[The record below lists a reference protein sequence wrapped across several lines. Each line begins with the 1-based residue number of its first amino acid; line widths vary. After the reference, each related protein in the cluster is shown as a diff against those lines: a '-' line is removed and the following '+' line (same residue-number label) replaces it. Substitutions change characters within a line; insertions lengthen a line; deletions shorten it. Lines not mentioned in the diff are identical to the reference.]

1 MSRSF
6 ETMLDSYAELAVK
19 VGVGLKP
26 GQRLLIRA
34 SIEAIDLTRRVVDH
48 AYRAGAL
55 LVDVLYDDEQISL
68 TRYQQAPE
76 ASFDEISTWAAD
88 AMIKGTE
95 RGDAILSIRASDPS
109 LLKDQDPERVA
120 KVQKNASKY
129 SLPVS
134 RRISSKEVNWSIVA
148 VPSVAWATKVFP
160 DLGEEEA
167 VAALWESIFRI
178 CRVDQDDPVAA
189 WREHITVLK
198 ARREALDAKQYRSLR
213 YRAPGTELELGLPD
227 NHRWMGGESRTRDEA
242 LFVANIPTE
251 EVFTLPH
258 RERAEGLVSSSKPLA
273 YAGTLIEDFSLRF
286 EGGRVVEVK
295 AAKGEE
301 ALRKLVETDEGSAR
315 LGEVALVPHG
325 SPISQ
330 SGLLFLNTLY
340 DENASSHLAV
350 GRAYRICL
358 EGGADLSDEKFT
370 AAGGNDSL
378 AHVDFMIGSELMD
391 VDGVLDDGRVE
402 PVMRKGEWAFEI

>member
-1 MSRSF
+1 MSRTF

-34 SIEAIDLTRRVVDH
+34 SIECTDLTRRVVDH

-55 LVDVLYDDEQISL
+55 LVDVLYDDEQVSL
-68 TRYQQAPE
+68 TRYEQAPE
-76 ASFDEISTWAAD
+76 ASFDEVSTWAAD

-95 RGDAILSIRASDPS
+95 RGDAILSIRASDPG

-120 KVQKNASKY
+120 KVQKNASIY

-148 VPSVAWATKVFP
+148 APSAAWATKVFP
-160 DLGEEEA
+160 ELGEAEA

-178 CRVDQDDPVAA
+178 CRVDQEDPVGAWQTHIAA
-189 WREHITVLK
+189 LK
-198 ARREALDAKQYRSLR
+198 QRREALDAKQYRSLR

-227 NHRWMGGESRTRDEA
+227 DHRWMGGESRSKTDT

-258 RERAEGLVSSSKPLA
+258 RDRAEGTVSSSKPLA

-286 EGGRVVEVK
+286 EAGRVVEVK
-295 AAKGEE
+295 AAKGEA
-301 ALRKLVETDEGSAR
+301 ALRKLVETDEGASR

-358 EGGADLSDEKFT
+358 EDGAEMSDEDFL

>member
-6 ETMLDSYAELAVK
+6 DTMLDSYAELAVT

-34 SIEAIDLTRRVVDH
+34 SIECADLTRRVVH
-48 AYRAGAL
+48 QAYRAGAL
-55 LVDVLYDDEQISL
+55 LVDVLYDDEQLAL
-68 TRYQQAPE
+68 TRYEQAP
-76 ASFDEISTWAAD
+76 ADSFDEVSTWAAD
-88 AMIKGTE
+88 ALIKGSE
-95 RGDAILSIRASDPS
+95 RGDAILSIRASDPD
-109 LLKDQDPERVA
+109 LLKEQDPERVA
-120 KVQKNASKY
+120 KVQKNASIY
-129 SLPVS
+129 GLPLS
-134 RRISSKEVNWSIVA
+134 RRISSKAVNWSIVA
-148 VPSVAWATKVFP
+148 APSVAWASKVFP

-178 CRVDQDDPVAA
+178 CRVDRDDPVGAWQTHIAA
-189 WREHITVLK
+189 LK
-198 ARREALDAKQYRSLR
+198 QRREALDAKQYRSLR
-213 YRAPGTELELGLPD
+213 YRAPGTDLELGLPD
-227 NHRWMGGESRTRDEA
+227 DHRWMGGESRSKTDT

-258 RERAEGLVSSSKPLA
+258 RDRADGLVSSSKPLS
-273 YAGTLIEDFSLRF
+273 YAGTLIEEFSLRF
-286 EGGRVVEVK
+286 EAGRVVEVK
-295 AAKGEE
+295 AAKGEA
-301 ALRKLVETDEGSAR
+301 ALRKLIETDEGASR

-325 SPISQ
+325 SPISR
-330 SGLLFLNTLY
+330 SGLLFFNTLY

-358 EGGADLSDEKFT
+358 EGGAEMSDEGFL

-391 VDGVLDDGRVE
+391 VDGVLEDGQVE
-402 PVMRKGEWAFEI
+402 PVMRNGEWAFEI

>member
-1 MSRSF
+1 MNRSF
-6 ETMLDSYAELAVK
+6 DTMLDSYAELAVK

-26 GQRLLIRA
+26 GQRLLVRA
-34 SIEAIDLTRRVVDH
+34 SIECIDLTRRVVDQ

-55 LVDVLYDDEQISL
+55 LVDVLYDDEQVALS
-68 TRYQQAPE
+68 RYEQAPE
-76 ASFDEISTWAAD
+76 ASFDEVSTWAAD

-95 RGDAILSIRASDPS
+95 RGDAILSIRASDPG
-109 LLKDQDPERVA
+109 LLKDQDPEHVA
-120 KVQKNASKY
+120 KVQKNASIY
-129 SLPVS
+129 GMPVS
-134 RRISSKEVNWSIVA
+134 RRISNKEVNWSIVA
-148 VPSVAWATKVFP
+148 APSVAWATKVYP
-160 DLGEEEA
+160 DLDADAA
-167 VAALWESIFRI
+167 VTALWESIFRI
-178 CRVDQDDPVAA
+178 CRVDQDDPIGAWQTHIAA
-189 WREHITVLK
+189 LK
-198 ARREALDAKQYRSLR
+198 LRREALDAKQYRSLR

-227 NHRWMGGESRTRDEA
+227 NHRWMGGESRSKTDT

-258 RERAEGLVSSSKPLA
+258 RERADGLVSSSKPLS

-286 EGGRVVEVK
+286 EAGRVVEVK
-295 AAKGEE
+295 AGKGE
-301 ALRKLVETDEGSAR
+301 ATLRKLVETDEGAGR

-358 EGGADLSDEKFT
+358 EGGAEMSDEDFL

-378 AHVDFMIGSELMD
+378 VHVDFMIGSELMD

-402 PVMRKGEWAFEI
+402 PVMRKGEWAFEV

>member
-1 MSRSF
+1 MNRSF
-6 ETMLDSYAELAVK
+6 DTMLDSYAELAVK

-26 GQRLLIRA
+26 GQRLLVRA
-34 SIEAIDLTRRVVDH
+34 SIECIDLTRRVVAQ

-55 LVDVLYDDEQISL
+55 LVDVLYDDEQVALS
-68 TRYQQAPE
+68 RYERAPE
-76 ASFDEISTWAAD
+76 ASFDEVSTWAAD

-95 RGDAILSIRASDPS
+95 RGDAILSIRASDPG
-109 LLKDQDPERVA
+109 LLKDQDPEHVA
-120 KVQKNASKY
+120 MVQKNSSIYAM
-129 SLPVS
+129 PVS
-134 RRISSKEVNWSIVA
+134 RRISNKEVNWSIIA
-148 VPSVAWATKVFP
+148 APSVAWATKVFP
-160 DLGEEEA
+160 DLDGDAA

-178 CRVDQDDPVAA
+178 CRVDQDDPIGAWQTHIAA
-189 WREHITVLK
+189 LK
-198 ARREALDAKQYRSLR
+198 LRREALDAKQYRSLR

-227 NHRWMGGESRTRDEA
+227 DHRWMGGESRSKTDT
-242 LFVANIPTE
+242 LFVANMPTE

-258 RERAEGLVSSSKPLA
+258 RDRADGLVSSSKPLS
-273 YAGTLIEDFSLRF
+273 YAGTLIEEFSLRF
-286 EGGRVVEVK
+286 EAGRVVEVK
-295 AAKGEE
+295 AGKGE
-301 ALRKLVETDEGSAR
+301 ATLRKLVETDEGAGR

-358 EGGADLSDEKFT
+358 EGGAEMSDENFL

-378 AHVDFMIGSELMD
+378 VHVDFMIGSELMD